1 MRPVTRLLFVCVKAR
16 AERGAVSSLPRPRI
30 RIEERGSAV
39 CPPGLGEGRE
49 GPSLCTP
56 TLTLCPPGLGEGREG
71 PSLCTPTLTLVFS
84 SERLGL
90 ILIHVEKK

>member
-56 TLTLCPPGLGEGREG
+56 TLTL
-71 PSLCTPTLTLVFS
+71 VFS

-90 ILIHVEKK
+90 ILIRVEKK